1 MMSSIFSQAK
11 RVKFEMGTDNSRRA
25 EKSLFFFVIWTEK
38 PEVFKTNKMRFS
50 KSQQFT
56 EGMYLK
62 KLKKRRYSMSV
73 LEAKCSTFHFL
84 RYNFYN
90 ANSYILCF
98 LI

>member
-1 MMSSIFSQAK
+1 
-11 RVKFEMGTDNSRRA
+11 MGTDNSRRA
-25 EKSLFFFVIWTEK
+25 KKSLCFSVMWTEK
-38 PEVFKTNKMRFS
+38 PKVFKTNKMRFS

-62 KLKKRRYSMSV
+62 KFFKKRYSMSI

-90 ANSYILCF
+90 ANSYILSIF
-98 LI
+98 